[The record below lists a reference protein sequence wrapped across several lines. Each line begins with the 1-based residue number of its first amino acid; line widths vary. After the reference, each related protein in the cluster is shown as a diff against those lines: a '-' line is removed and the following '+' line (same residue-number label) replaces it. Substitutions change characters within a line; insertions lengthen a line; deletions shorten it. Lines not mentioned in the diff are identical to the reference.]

1 MNYKEFEKANKLYE
15 EINEINDFLKI
26 IKSSNMNVKVSTDYR
41 TFGDF
46 KVDEIVCFNGKHKEK
61 IIEVIEKIKD
71 EMVKKLNELGVTE
84 YGSKQ

>member
-1 MNYKEFEKANKLYE
+1 MNYKEFEKANKMYE
-15 EINEINDFLKI
+15 KINDFLKI

-46 KVDEIVCFNGKHKEK
+46 KVDKIVCFNGKHKEK

-71 EMVKKLNELGVTE
+71 EMVKELNELGVTE
-84 YGSKQ
+84 YEN

>member
-1 MNYKEFEKANKLYE
+1 MNYKEFEKANKMYE
-15 EINEINDFLKI
+15 KINEINDFLKI

-46 KVDEIVCFNGKHKEK
+46 KVDKIVCINGKKKEK

-71 EMVKKLNELGVTE
+71 EMVKELNELGVTE
-84 YGSKQ
+84 YEN

>member
-1 MNYKEFEKANKLYE
+1 MNYKELEKANKMYE
-15 EINEINDFLKI
+15 KINEINDFLKI

-46 KVDEIVCFNGKHKEK
+46 KVDKIVCFNGKHKEK

-71 EMVKKLNELGVTE
+71 EMVKELNELGVTE

>member
-41 TFGDF
+41 TFAEF
-46 KVDEIVCFNGKHKEK
+46 NVDEIVRFNGKHKEK
-61 IIEVIEKIKD
+61 IIEVIEDITGEMIK
-71 EMVKKLNELGVTE
+71 ELNELGVVE
-84 YGSKQ
+84 DK